1 VIVGPLSEAD
11 RADRADL
18 ADRTDI
24 ELLVRSFYRYAA
36 MDELLGPVFSAAHI
50 DWPSHIDTLT
60 KFWAWQLLGE
70 RGYVGNPLRAHEPIH
85 ARTPFSDAH
94 FERWLDL
101 FTGTVDEHFV
111 GPTAEIAKGR
121 AAKMAHALQRLLA
134 GQDGDP
140 SSPMEPLWATSASTK
155 PDGATG

>member
-1 VIVGPLSEAD
+1 MIVRPLTEAD
-11 RADRADL
+11 LAKRTDL

-36 MDELLGPVFSAAHI
+36 MDELLGPIFSAAHV

-60 KFWAWQLLGE
+60 DFWAWQLLGE

-94 FERWLDL
+94 FERWLEM
-101 FTGTVDEHFV
+101 FAGTVDEHFR
-111 GPTAEIAKGR
+111 GPTAEMAKAR
-121 AAKMAHALQRLLA
+121 AARMAHALRRLLA
-134 GQDGDP
+134 GQHADP
-140 SSPMEPLWATSASTK
+140 STPIEPLGRSNLRRWPTER
-155 PDGATG
+155 